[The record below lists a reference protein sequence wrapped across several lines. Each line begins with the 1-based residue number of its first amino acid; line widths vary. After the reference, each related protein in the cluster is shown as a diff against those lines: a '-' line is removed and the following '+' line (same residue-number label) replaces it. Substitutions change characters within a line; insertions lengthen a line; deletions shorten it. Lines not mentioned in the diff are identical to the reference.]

1 MLALKTNLTYQSS
14 VPTADLFVERTVCPI
29 CASAKLS
36 TLFSAPYTNANV
48 RSFIASH
55 YRHQGIVNYDLLKD
69 VQYTVHECAR
79 CALIFQ
85 RMIPTIAMLDIV
97 YNQFIDQTKL
107 KRLEWSK
114 LSTRQLSRGWPPAWG
129 FIWADRQ
136 RAARHPHARLRL
148 RVWPLRARRSRNGRA
163 SLCNRNQSGKNSL
176 CAIDRCHCPSGR

>member
-1 MLALKTNLTYQSS
+1 VLALKTNLTYQSS

-69 VQYTVHECAR
+69 VKHTVHECAR

-114 LSTRQLSRGWPPAWG
+114 LSTDNFREVGRRLGDLFGRIGKEPRDIRMLDFG
-129 FIWADRQ
+129 FGYGRY
-136 RAARHPHARLRL
+136 ARVALAMGAP
-148 RVWPLRARRSRNGRA
+148 
-163 SLCNRNQSGKNSL
+163 SLCNRNQSGKK
-176 CAIDRCHCPSGR
+176 